1 MRFSCLLQSRII
13 NKEYNGNGCL
23 ALQKK
28 KPIVEGLERFQ
39 KQQNISFHVPGH
51 KHGELSNLPQAF
63 KNVMRY
69 DVTEL
74 SGLDDLHHP
83 EEMILEA
90 ENLLADTYGA
100 MKSFFLVNGSTVG
113 NLAMIYATCKKG
125 DIMIVQRN
133 AHKSIFHAIELVGVK
148 PVYISPLWD
157 EHTLTATNVSY
168 HHLRE
173 AIERYPEAK
182 AVVLTYPTYYGMA
195 STEIKQQIEFCHEK
209 RIPVLVDEAHGA
221 HFGACTL
228 FQPSAL
234 TFGADVV
241 VQSAHKTLPAMT
253 MASFMHI
260 NSELVDIDKINHYL
274 RMLQSSSPSYLLL
287 ASLDDARYYVQTYME
302 SDGAYIIEKKNQWI
316 ESLRAIGSLEVI
328 EVDDPLK
335 LLLRVAGYS
344 GFQLQ
349 EALEAKQVYAELADA
364 HQVLLVLPMLK
375 QGHIYPFADIRI
387 RIKEAVTA
395 LLNIEKTKLPVAT
408 ENTYNFN
415 AITEPAYSFDT
426 IMETDKEWLPYM
438 RAMGRIAASMITPYP
453 PGIPLLVPGEKI
465 TVAKLS
471 QLEELLVT
479 GATFQGNHRLE
490 EKMIEV
496 MK

>member
-1 MRFSCLLQSRII
+1 M
-13 NKEYNGNGCL
+13 
-23 ALQKK
+23 QKK
-28 KPIVEGLERFQ
+28 KPIVEGLERFRQ
-39 KQQNISFHVPGH
+39 QQNISFHVPGH
-51 KHGELSNLPQAF
+51 KHGELSQLPQAF
-63 KNVMRY
+63 KDVMRY

-90 ENLLADTYGA
+90 ENLLADTYGT

-125 DIMIVQRN
+125 DIIIVQRN
-133 AHKSIFHAIELVGVK
+133 AHKSIFHAIELVGAQ
-148 PVYISPLWD
+148 PVYVSPMWD
-157 EHTLTATNVSY
+157 ERTLTATY
-168 HHLRE
+168 IAYETLKE
-173 AIERYPEAK
+173 AIDQYPEAK

-195 STEIKQQIEFCHEK
+195 SKDIRQQIAYCHEK
-209 RIPVLVDEAHGA
+209 CIPVLVDEAHGA
-221 HFGACTL
+221 HFSACTL

-253 MASFMHI
+253 MASFMHV
-260 NSELVDIDKINHYL
+260 NSELVDIDKVNHYL
-274 RMLQSSSPSYLLL
+274 RMLQSSSPSYVLL

-302 SDGAYIIEKKNQWI
+302 SDGAYIIEKKKQWV
-316 ESLRAIGSLEVI
+316 EALCAIGSLEVI

-335 LLLRVAGYS
+335 ILLRVKGYS

-349 EALEAKQVYAELADA
+349 EVLESQNVYAELADA
-364 HQVLLVLPMLK
+364 HQVLLVLPLLK
-375 QGHIYPFADIRI
+375 QGHTYPFADIRV
-387 RIKEAVTA
+387 RIKDAVTA
-395 LLNIEKTKLPVAT
+395 LLNTEKSNILDATQSTYTFTSITKPRFTCEEIEEK
-408 ENTYNFN
+408 
-415 AITEPAYSFDT
+415 
-426 IMETDKEWLPYM
+426 DKEWLPYM
-438 RAMGRIAASMITPYP
+438 RAMGRIAAGMIIPYP

-471 QLEELLVT
+471 QLEELLAA
-479 GATFQGNHRLE
+479 GASFQGKHRLE

-496 MK
+496 IK